1 MVDLLTKGAKMDLF
15 QKSVKSMNDMK
26 DLQMGRGLF
35 DQSRS
40 QFEKFQSDMAEAER
54 LYDNSV
60 ISGMTLART
69 KLRLLEGIEG
79 PKQYEGLNPLE
90 RGSQADR
97 SFGLKLDFDQK
108 QAAKTA
114 QEKIADALNDA
125 KQRDQKRNQ
134 LLDDIKRGLA
144 EQPALG
150 VQPI

>member
-1 MVDLLTKGAKMDLF
+1 MAELQSLFDRGKIDADLF
-15 QKSVKSMNDMK
+15 ARAQ
-26 DLQMGRGLF
+26 LRG
-35 DQSRS
+35 
-40 QFEKFQSDMAEAER
+40 AEA
-54 LYDNSV
+54 LGQFD
-60 ISGMTLART
+60 
-69 KLRLLEGIEG
+69 
-79 PKQYEGLNPLE
+79 KQYEGLNPLE